1 MKLSIVEPESGKMT
15 MVLME
20 HAGEQ
25 MVWSTNTY
33 ERTSFHNINTF
44 FDDINRYWASLDAKT
59 QLGIWNTYQEMLWT
73 MNNVSTLIQLHF
85 KMRDLTKQL
94 YEYHDLEELKRS
106 VLFYGDVKIPATMKT
121 EYGPKDIEPRTYLRD
136 DYLDLVIFT
145 IALRPM
151 VPVFGEY
158 IDRVKKEV
166 GSTQKEHQAMG
177 ILSTSKLYETPAMKR
192 LRVYVYSS
200 VEYEDVS
207 ISAVLDGLGSDEL
220 PEWLL
225 NRSIIRKV
233 LVGEVNVPGDKSTI
247 ISNIYNFIISN
258 NRSMD
263 RNFKGKVT
271 DKRQPKDG
279 ADEDNIS
286 LVETYK
292 VKQEVSDGAIVLA
305 SVYTERT
312 MEMATRVDPEADLRL
327 VQLALNEA
335 CRQEFLQIMTHH
347 ITLTQW
353 VMNKAISARSI
364 PSLNKPALLRAMG
377 VTQGLLWSWGF
388 KELALLMTASP
399 VIENDDDLIGTV
411 ESRTRIP
418 KDYLDKLVEKY
429 PYYQRTSSKMQ
440 NERQSNVG
448 AKAIDTLAK
457 EIYQHDWVVTG
468 PKVLVKE
475 VLPTGTDVFIAP
487 PDIKSQLAQLLL
499 RV

>member
-1 MKLSIVEPESGKMT
+1 MKLSVIDPESGKMT

-20 HAGEQ
+20 HMGEE
-25 MVWSTNTY
+25 MVWNTVTY

-44 FDDINRYWASLDAKT
+44 FDDINRYWSSLDLET
-59 QLGIWNTYQEMLWT
+59 QTKIWKIYQEMMVV
-73 MNNVSTLIQLHF
+73 MNTTGGIVQLHF
-85 KMRDLTKQL
+85 KMRDLTRKL
-94 YEYHDLEELKRS
+94 YELHDLDELRRS
-106 VLFYGDVKIPATMKT
+106 VLFYGDIKIPSSMKT
-121 EYGPKDIEPRTYLRD
+121 EYGPKDIKPRTYLRD

-158 IDRVKKEV
+158 IERIRKEV

-177 ILSTSKLYETPAMKR
+177 ILSTSKLYATKALER
-192 LRVYVYSS
+192 LRTYVYSS

-207 ISAVLDGLGSDEL
+207 ISAVLEGLGSDEL

-225 NRSIIRKV
+225 NRSIVRKV

-247 ISNIYNFIISN
+247 ISNIYNFILSN

-279 ADEDNIS
+279 SDEDNIS
-286 LVETYK
+286 LVEAYK
-292 VKQEVSDGAIVLA
+292 VKQEVSDGAIILA
-305 SVYTERT
+305 SVYTESA
-312 MEMATRVDPEADLRL
+312 MEMANRVDPNVDMQK
-327 VQLALNEA
+327 VQLSLNEL
-335 CRQEFLQIMTHH
+335 CRLEFLDIKPHH
-347 ITLTQW
+347 LTLTQW
-353 VMNKAISARSI
+353 VMSSAISARSI

-377 VTQGLLWSWGF
+377 VTQGILWSWGF
-388 KELALLMTASP
+388 DYLALLMSAKP
-399 VIENDDDLIGTV
+399 LVVNEDDMVGVV

-418 KDYLDKLVEKY
+418 KDYLDQLVEKY
-429 PYYQRTSSKMQ
+429 PYYQKTSSKMQ

-468 PKVLVKE
+468 PKQLVSE
-475 VLPTGTDVFIAP
+475 ILPRGTEVFIVP
-487 PDIKSQLAQLLL
+487 PDLKSQLSQLLL
-499 RV
+499 RI